1 MAEIPDYQA
10 WYAGKDFSNDWLG
23 SNIVHWFAALEG
35 RRRDYVTILE
45 IGSWEGRSA
54 IAFLNI
60 LPKAVITCVDTFEG
74 SPNHWTDPAM
84 QGQLSLLE
92 SRFDRN
98 MAPYRHRVRKIKARS
113 PAAMDMLARDGEK
126 FDIVYVDGSHRRDDV
141 LTDSIMAWRLL
152 KVGGTMI
159 WDDLRFRLDWE
170 PSERPAD
177 AIALFSAMFGPCMSE
192 VHRGWQLIVSK
203 RQDWPD
209 AYRVAADAPK

>member
-1 MAEIPDYQA
+1 VGTGFRKKIMRETKARAGDRMAEIPDYQA

-23 SNIVHWFAALEG
+23 SNIVHWFPALEG

-60 LPKAVITCVDTFEG
+60 LPKAVITCVDTF
-74 SPNHWTDPAM
+74 
-84 QGQLSLLE
+84 
-92 SRFDRN
+92 DRN
-98 MAPYRHRVRKIKARS
+98 TAPYRHRVRKIKARS
-113 PAAMDMLARDGEK
+113 PAAMDALVRDGEQ

-141 LTDSIMAWRLL
+141 LADSIMAWRLL

-177 AIALFSAMFGPCMSE
+177 AIALFSAMFGSCMSE

-203 RQDWPD
+203 RKDWPD
-209 AYRVAADAPK
+209 AYRVIVDPPK